1 MEPGCAAKHRK
12 HRPESDG
19 KDPFHRYEAAEEMES
34 DLKTAF
40 DPDRLNEKRF
50 TIPADDE
57 MTKAVPIIK
66 NLPEDESGDKSG
78 DGEAEAAPLSKKE
91 KKKQAKANKKKKKKE
106 MAAYIADGVFRSRCV
121 SRLGFDGVSV
131 ALYSKRCSRSRC
143 SRP

>member
-1 MEPGCAAKHRK
+1 
-12 HRPESDG
+12 
-19 KDPFHRYEAAEEMES
+19 MES